1 MNKTQR
7 HIILLLL
14 GVGLGAC
21 ASNEWSASVLK
32 KKHMSGREDVLQLGP
47 EGVVVAE
54 TAFDGMAAA
63 GPRSNMD
70 CDGPGYGVQVQTS
83 TGKEAYTFGAD
94 GEPCQEAQTL
104 FDGQNPLDRRL
115 PPPSIHIA
123 FQDHLGPQ
131 PGSLATMPRIDLMP
145 AASKT
150 PAAFA
155 ATGQQAPVENQEET
169 QPSGINLDA
178 VVAAWNQERVLT
190 EQDKLMADVRGVRRL
205 STQELTLEYQDRI
218 LELSA
223 QLREAERQSQLE
235 DWQHSRTQMDAMTTQ
250 KQAHAAKMAWRQE
263 ENRLR
268 TEREALKNRLAAL
281 EELNQRLAKN
291 GEEKERLYQ
300 EQIARLSGDLKM
312 AEKKADGNRRQLV
325 LEAAKK
331 IAEAERLAFAA
342 RMDEKDQLARAA
354 ARERQESDLLLQ
366 RALDLEAGRTIMAP
380 ALAGLGP
387 KNDKIRV
394 ALEEAPVVI
403 HAEDKTLQ
411 EIVSQLFG
419 KIKPMIGDWQVS
431 WQLSGDHRFLLEET
445 WTLTA
450 EATVDEVMTY
460 IAGQV
465 AQAHGVK
472 LRFQQFDR
480 AKTFV
485 ISDEAGTPAM
495 LGGASGPAA
504 PPE

>member
-1 MNKTQR
+1 MNKTQQY
-7 HIILLLL
+7 ILI
-14 GVGLGAC
+14 A
-21 ASNEWSASVLK
+21 ASVLNL
-32 KKHMSGREDVLQLGP
+32 SACTSNDWSTSVLEERQVAPEESVLHLGP
-47 EGVVVAE
+47 EGVVVAQ

-63 GPRSNMD
+63 DPRSGMD

-83 TGKEAYTFGAD
+83 TGDEAYVFGAD
-94 GEPCQEAQTL
+94 GEPCQQAQTL

-123 FQDHLGPQ
+123 FQDHLGAQ
-131 PGSLATMPRIDLMP
+131 PSSLATMPRIDLTTSAP
-145 AASKT
+145 AT
-150 PAAFA
+150 PADFA
-155 ATGQQAPVENQEET
+155 VTGRQVSSEPAEQAQERGT
-169 QPSGINLDA
+169 NLDA
-178 VVAAWNQERVLT
+178 VIAAWNQDRVLT
-190 EQDKLMADVRGVRRL
+190 EKDKLMADMRDVRRL
-205 STQELTLEYQDRI
+205 SAQQLTQEYQDRI

-223 QLREAERQSQLE
+223 QLREAERQAQQE
-235 DWQHSRTQMDAMTTQ
+235 EWFHSRTRMDMTETQ
-250 KQAHAAKMAWRQE
+250 KRAHAVKMSWRQE

-268 TEREALKNRLAAL
+268 TEQEALKNRLAAL
-281 EELNQRLAKN
+281 EELNQRLARN

-300 EQIARLSGDLKM
+300 KQISQLSGDLKM
-312 AEKKADGNRRQLV
+312 AEKKADKNRRQLV

-366 RALDLEAGRTIMAP
+366 RALDLEAGRAIMAP

-387 KNDKIRV
+387 KDDSIRV

-403 HAEDKTLQ
+403 HAEDKTLK
-411 EIVSQLFG
+411 EIVNQLFG

-431 WQLSGDHRFLLEET
+431 WQLAGNHSFLLEET

-450 EATVDEVMTY
+450 EATVDEVMDY

-465 AQAHGVK
+465 AETHGVT
-472 LRFQQFDR
+472 LHFQQFDQAR
-480 AKTFV
+480 TFV
-485 ISDEAGTPAM
+485 ISDDAAAPAM
-495 LGGASGPAA
+495 LGGEPAS
-504 PPE
+504 PPQQQ